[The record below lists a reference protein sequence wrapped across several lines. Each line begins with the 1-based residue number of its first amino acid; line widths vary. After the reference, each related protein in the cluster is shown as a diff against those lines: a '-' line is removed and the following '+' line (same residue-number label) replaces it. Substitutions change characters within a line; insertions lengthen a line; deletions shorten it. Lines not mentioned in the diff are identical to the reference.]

1 VDILDNNLNVLI
13 FCALGKSLL
22 LDTCNLDMSLNMNI
36 LILVGTRPNF
46 IKVTQF
52 KRVAAGYPG
61 VDLRIVHTGQHSDEK
76 MADVFF
82 KQFQLQPDYFL
93 NIPMTGPAKQMG
105 EIMIRLATLMEDT
118 FRPDVLI
125 VPGDVNSTLA
135 GALVANKMNIRLAHL
150 ESGLRSFDRSMP
162 EEINRLMT
170 DEISDLYFV
179 TEPSGMEHLK
189 SEARKG
195 QVHFVGNT
203 MIDSLVAYQSEIQS
217 SQVMEDLY
225 LEDKKFVLMTIH
237 RPSNVDNKEGLEK
250 LLALITRLSDRYK
263 IVFPIHPRTIQ
274 RMTSFGLKESFDSIR
289 ELIMSEPIGYFEFQ
303 KLIQH
308 ARFIL
313 TDSGGIQEE
322 STFCRV
328 PCLTLR
334 ENTERPVTITQGTNT
349 LIPFDLNVV
358 NQYIS
363 EIESGTYKTGEI
375 PQLWDG
381 KATERIMSILTQ

>member
-1 VDILDNNLNVLI
+1 ML
-13 FCALGKSLL
+13 
-22 LDTCNLDMSLNMNI
+22 LNMNI

-52 KRVAAGYPG
+52 KRVAASYPG
-61 VDLRIVHTGQHSDEK
+61 VDIRIVHTGQHYDEK

-82 KQFQLQPDYFL
+82 QQFQLQPDYFL
-93 NIPMTGPAKQMG
+93 NIPNASPAVQMG
-105 EIMIRLATLMEDT
+105 EIMIRLAKLMEET

-150 ESGLRSFDRSMP
+150 ESGLRSFDRTMP

-179 TEPSGMEHLK
+179 TEPSGLEHLK
-189 SEARKG
+189 SEGRKG
-195 QVHFVGNT
+195 EVHFVGNT
-203 MIDSLVAYQSEIQS
+203 MIDSLVGYQSEIQS
-217 SQVMEDLY
+217 SKVLIDLQ

-250 LLALITRLSDRYK
+250 LLELITRLSDRYK

-274 RMTSFGLKESFDSIR
+274 RMSQFGLKESFDRI
-289 ELIMSEPIGYFEFQ
+289 EQLIMSEPIGYFEFQ

-322 STFCRV
+322 STYCRV

-334 ENTERPVTITQGTNT
+334 ENTERPVTITKGTNT
-349 LIPFDLNVV
+349 LIPFDLDVV
-358 NQYIS
+358 NRYIN
-363 EIESGTYKTGEI
+363 EIESGTYKTGKI
-375 PQLWDG
+375 PELWDG
-381 KATERIMSILTQ
+381 KATERIMSILVR